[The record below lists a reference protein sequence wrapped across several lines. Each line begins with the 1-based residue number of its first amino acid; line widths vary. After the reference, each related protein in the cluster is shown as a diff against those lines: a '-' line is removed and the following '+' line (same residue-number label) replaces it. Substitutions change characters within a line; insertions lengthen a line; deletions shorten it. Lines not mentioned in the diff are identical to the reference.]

1 MIFFLGDIHGNF
13 NYIAGEIKRKK
24 ITNCTIIQVGDFG
37 IGFTTPE
44 NDLKILEAFNLFLKD
59 HGVIMYA
66 IRGNHDDPKFFQ
78 GDYIFDN
85 LKLIPD
91 YTVLELEDHKILCV
105 GGAVS
110 VDRVPRLNEMQ
121 KAARYGSKKEQFW
134 FDEKFIFEE
143 DKVKDLSGID
153 IIVTHTAPE
162 WCVPDNRNGFGDFVE
177 SFAYYDNKLL
187 EDLAFERAEVT
198 KMFKLLNKNNNIKH
212 HFYGHFHRHDITIN
226 GYTTHMLLDINEFW
240 MLDE

>member
-1 MIFFLGDIHGNF
+1 MILFLGDIHGNF

-66 IRGNHDDPKFFQ
+66 IRGNHDNPKFFQ

-85 LKLIPD
+85 LKLITD
-91 YTVLELEDHKILCV
+91 YTVLEIEDHKILCV

-110 VDRVPRLNEMQ
+110 IDRVPRLNEMQ

-134 FDEKFIFEE
+134 FDEKFVFEE
-143 DKVKDLSGID
+143 DKVKDLKEVD
-153 IIVTHTAPE
+153 IVVTHTAPE
-162 WCVPDNRNGFGDFVE
+162 WCVPDNRNGFGAFVE
-177 SFAYYDNKLL
+177 GFAYYDNKLL

-198 KMFKLLNKNNNIKH
+198 KMFKLLNQNNNIKY